1 MAASI
6 LSFGMLT
13 ARAFWITR
21 RSIGFE
27 CGSVPPDF
35 TAMLMSFAIR
45 ANCFAMRFHR
55 ANIVCLRTSNIRP
68 IGGHLSE
75 SRQLCGELGRIKASE
90 LGELRQLC
98 RQLRGDQAHT
108 AALGA
113 QSGLDLAQALLDFR
127 VLPML
132 DHD

>member
-6 LSFGMLT
+6 LSLGMLT

-35 TAMLMSFAIR
+35 TAILMSFAIR

-55 ANIVCLRTSNIRP
+55 ANIVCLRTSNILP
-68 IGGHLSE
+68 IDDYGAPGRGKNEEGPHLGPLLRSVE
-75 SRQLCGELGRIKASE
+75 TLGLTPTGRAERAGDGAADAGCARSPGASP
-90 LGELRQLC
+90 GSWC
-98 RQLRGDQAHT
+98 A
-108 AALGA
+108 
-113 QSGLDLAQALLDFR
+113 
-127 VLPML
+127 P
-132 DHD
+132 